1 MELMRKRVRLDDDD
15 ERDVKSP
22 VEAWRGSDE
31 GPCGERLDESFVST
45 VGEDEEWEESG
56 EWGQVGGAP
65 WEVLGVG

>member
-1 MELMRKRVRLDDDD
+1 MLFLCVSPILSALCTPSG

-31 GPCGERLDESFVST
+31 RPCGERLDESFVST

-56 EWGQVGGAP
+56 EWGQVGGTP
-65 WEVLGVG
+65 PGY